1 MKRLVTAL
9 AFVIATSVS
18 AFAQGFPLPSGW
30 QNQRGSD
37 MDLYPASNGN
47 FTGHYFNH
55 APGFQC
61 QNGPMNPVPYKIT
74 GHASGNSVIFN
85 VVWNNGIVNCNS
97 QTVWT
102 GTLQGRTLTTRWTL
116 TGPGIKPIRGTDI
129 FQQRW

>member
-18 AFAQGFPLPSGW
+18 AFAESFPLPSGW

-47 FTGHYFNH
+47 FNYFNH

-61 QNGPMNPVPYKIT
+61 QNGPMNPVRYKIT
-74 GHASGNSVIFN
+74 GHASGDSVIFS

-97 QTVWT
+97 QTVST

-116 TGPGIKPIRGTDI
+116 TGPGINPIRGTDI

>member
-74 GHASGNSVIFN
+74 GHASGSSVIFN
-85 VVWNNGIVNCNS
+85 VVWNNGIVE
-97 QTVWT
+97 
-102 GTLQGRTLTTRWTL
+102 LQFSNRMDWNAAGPNAYDEMDSDRTRNQAD
-116 TGPGIKPIRGTDI
+116 PRH
-129 FQQRW
+129 

>member
-37 MDLYPASNGN
+37 MDLYPAPNGN

-74 GHASGNSVIFN
+74 GYASGSSVIFN
-85 VVWNNGIVNCNS
+85 VVWNNGIVE
-97 QTVWT
+97 
-102 GTLQGRTLTTRWTL
+102 LQFSNRMDWNAAGPNAYDEMDSDRTRNQAD
-116 TGPGIKPIRGTDI
+116 PRH
-129 FQQRW
+129 